1 MSWIQK
7 LYDTYEQC
15 AEAAQFANKPL
26 QPIGHTTQQ
35 AHIEIIIDGR
45 GNFSRANVLSKGE
58 QTTLIPCTEESG
70 GRSGKKPVN
79 HPLCDKLQYVAGDFV
94 QLGGEVTSGFANDPS
109 EPHRNFIATLFPWS
123 TFAWATL
130 SNSHPKLAAIV
141 NYVQKGR
148 IVHDLVNE
156 KILFLDNQGK
166 FLKEWGGDKKGTPP
180 IFSAMPN
187 GQNPE
192 DAFIRWRV
200 EISGDS
206 ITGTWEDAELLDA
219 WIQYYA
225 SQQQQKGLCL
235 ASGLETTLAEQHP
248 SKIRN
253 DGDKAK
259 IVSSNDNSGFTF
271 RGRFV
276 EANQACGV
284 GFEVTQKAHK
294 ALQWLIRRQSFR
306 NGDQVIVAWN
316 TDGKEIPDPFK
327 NSADIVGLDVGQAN
341 TTPTYQGDAGQAFA
355 LRLNNCFR
363 GYRAKLGSTDGIVV
377 MGLDS
382 ATPGR
387 MAITYYRELTGSEYL
402 DRIQAWHTTF
412 AWHQDYGRDAK
423 TKQLIRFIGT
433 PSPKD
438 IAEAAY
444 GRPKDKQHEKLIKA
458 TVERLLP
465 CIIDGQ
471 VFPRDLR
478 ETTFRRTCNR
488 IAFEKDKYGKEW
500 EWEKN
505 LGIACALIK
514 GAYIG
519 EEIYQMT
526 LETNRVSRD
535 YLYGRLLAVA
545 DSIESFAL
553 TKAEKNRDTTAAKL
567 MQRFS
572 SHPFSTWKN
581 IELALKPYMSR
592 LRTSE
597 GGIGFLVIRE
607 KLLDEVVCAFQG
619 NDFTDDRPLSGE
631 FLLGYHC
638 QRRELNKPKPQK
650 TGASATDDETTG
662 TDNQSTQGEQA

>member
-7 LYDTYEQC
+7 LYETYERC
-15 AEAAQFANKPL
+15 AGATQFANNPL

-35 AHIEIIIDGR
+35 AHIEIVIDGQ
-45 GNFSRANVLSKGE
+45 GNFLRAKALTKAE
-58 QTTLIPCTEESG
+58 QTTLVPCTEESG
-70 GRSGKKPVN
+70 GRSGKKPVS
-79 HPLCDKLQYVAGDFV
+79 HPLCDKLQYIAGDFRRF
-94 QLGGEVTSGFANDPS
+94 GGEVTSGFASKPYK
-109 EPHRNFIATLFPWS
+109 PYRNYLASLS
-123 TFAWATL
+123 AWTL
-130 SNSHPKLAAIV
+130 SPNSHPKLCAILK
-141 NYVQKGR
+141 YVRKR
-148 IVHDLVNE
+148 KVIRDLVD
-156 KILFLDNQGK
+156 KQVLFLDDK
-166 FLKEWGGDKKGTPP
+166 EKLLKEWRGIKKDAPQ
-180 IFSAMPN
+180 IFKVMAN

-192 DAFIRWRV
+192 DAFVRWRV
-200 EISGDS
+200 QIPGDPS
-206 ITGTWEDAELLDA
+206 TGTWEEPELIGA
-219 WIQYYA
+219 WIKHYA
-225 SQQQQKGLCL
+225 SQQKKKGVCL
-235 ASGLETTLAEQHP
+235 VTSERGEEVVLAEQHP

-253 DGDKAK
+253 LGDKAK
-259 IVSSNDNSGFTF
+259 LISSNDNTGYTF
-271 RGRFV
+271 RGRFID
-276 EANQACGV
+276 ADQACGV
-284 GFEVTQKAHK
+284 GFEITQKAHK

-306 NGDQVIVAWN
+306 NGGQAIVTWN
-316 TDGKEIPDPFK
+316 VGGKEIPDPFG
-327 NSADIVGLDVGQAN
+327 NTADTFGLDVGEVN
-341 TTPTYQGDAGQAFA
+341 TKPQFQGDVGQAFA
-355 LRLNNCFR
+355 LRLNSCIR
-363 GYRAKLGSTDGIVV
+363 GYRAKLGSTDAIVV

-382 ATPGR
+382 AGKDNTGR
-387 MAITYYRELTGSEYL
+387 LAITFYRELTGSEFL
-402 DRIQAWHTTF
+402 DCIEEWHAAF

-423 TKQLIRFIGT
+423 TKQLIRFIGA

-471 VFPRDLR
+471 AFPRDLR

-488 IAFEKDKYGKEW
+488 TSFEKDKYGKEW

-519 EEIYQMT
+519 KEKYQMT

-535 YLYGRLLAVA
+535 YLYGRLLAIA

-592 LRTSE
+592 LRTSD

-638 QRRELNKPKPQK
+638 QRRELNKAKSHK
-650 TGASATDDETTG
+650 AGASATDDET